1 MTTTRNVELVAVAL
15 CVIAL
20 GVGVVYMSTQIAVPP
35 TYAKVGPTV
44 FPYTVGAAL
53 VCLGAFLF
61 RDAFVGNWSCEVND
75 QEAEKPDLAPMMWV
89 IAGLAINLVL
99 IAYAGF
105 ILASTAMFVLVAK
118 AFGSKRL
125 WLAAIVG
132 FVLALL
138 AYFGFARVLDLRM
151 GSGLIEDLF

>member
-1 MTTTRNVELVAVAL
+1 MTPSRNVELTAVAL

-20 GVGVVYMSTQIAVPP
+20 GVGVVFMTTQIAVPP
-35 TYAKVGPTV
+35 TYAKVGPTI

-53 VCLGAFLF
+53 IGLGCLLF
-61 RDAFVGNWSCEVND
+61 RDVFSGTWSCEATD
-75 QEAEKPDLAPMMWV
+75 EDADRPDLQPMAWV

-99 IAYAGF
+99 ISYVGF
-105 ILASTAMFVLVAK
+105 ILASTAMFVFVAK
-118 AFGSKRL
+118 AFGSRRV

-132 FVLALL
+132 FLLALL
-138 AYFGFARVLDLRM
+138 AYYGFARVLDLRM

>member
-1 MTTTRNVELVAVAL
+1 MSTARNIELLAVAL

-20 GVGVVYMSTQIAVPP
+20 GAGVVYMTTQISVPP
-35 TYAKVGPTV
+35 TYAKVGPTI

-53 VCLGAFLF
+53 IGLGAFLF
-61 RDAFVGNWSCEVND
+61 RDAFAGSWSCEVND
-75 QEAEKPDLAPMMWV
+75 EETQKPDLAPMLWV

-99 IAYAGF
+99 IAYVGF
-105 ILASTAMFVLVAK
+105 IIASTAMFVLVAK
-118 AFGSKRL
+118 AFGSRRL